1 MTRCVVIIKGV
12 TAQSAFKGVAVVSC
26 RLFANLGKVHMI
38 VRMQRVYI
46 SQNRLINSSHTKLI
60 LCLAI
65 YQKPF
70 IEQHFKD

>member
-1 MTRCVVIIKGV
+1 MIRCVVIIKGV

-46 SQNRLINSSHTKLI
+46 SHNRLISIHTKSTYKTKI
-60 LCLAI
+60 L
-65 YQKPF
+65 
-70 IEQHFKD
+70 KDMVNTV